1 MKLTA
6 SFQNRL
12 SHQRHSLH
20 PLHQWEFCLWCFW
33 CLKDPGLLP
42 LLPSFFLLLPSLGA
56 KTRRKEKCVNSSAVA
71 LHSYKSSAR
80 RHLIGSHKK
89 AGWVSVE
96 KELHCSVTCEGDIP
110 PSTGW
115 FLQPLCTS
123 EEHTAV
129 KVVFTTSWLTVHLS
143 VVVVVENTLPQHN
156 CNVSYVWLSYLDYN
170 V

>member
-96 KELHCSVTCEGDIP
+96 KELHCSYGDLRHMWRRYTTIYWLV
-110 PSTGW
+110 SAATMHVRGTYCRQGC
-115 FLQPLCTS
+115 FYNQLADCSSQCCCCCRK
-123 EEHTAV
+123 HTPAA
-129 KVVFTTSWLTVHLS
+129 
-143 VVVVVENTLPQHN
+143 
-156 CNVSYVWLSYLDYN
+156 
-170 V
+170 